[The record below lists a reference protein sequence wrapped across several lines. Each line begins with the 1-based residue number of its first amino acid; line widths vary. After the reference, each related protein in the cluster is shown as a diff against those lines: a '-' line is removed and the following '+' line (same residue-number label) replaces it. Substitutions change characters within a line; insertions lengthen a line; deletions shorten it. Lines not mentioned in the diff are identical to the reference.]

1 MPENC
6 VLTHAYLK
14 TPKAAAIAGI
24 AFSLLLLL
32 ILWLLRTSIPA
43 DPLEP
48 GAWLATDTR
57 AITVALN
64 LVPFAGVAF
73 LWFIGV
79 LRDRLGQRE
88 DRFFASV
95 FFGSALLF
103 LAMLF
108 AAAAVIGAV
117 MLVASISEPNELISS
132 ATFRFARAVSYIIVN
147 VYAIKM
153 AAVFMISTS
162 TVLIRTGIAPR
173 WIALLGFSLAVIL
186 LIGSFFINWSIAVFP
201 SWVFLISVYI
211 LIDNLG
217 RNPLADGGSPVCDNP
232 DPVAE
237 TAATSRR
244 QPRDAGVLD
253 PRARCHPL
261 PLAARRSARGRSP
274 RSAPRSAPAFASG
287 SGSARKPVTSR
298 VTILSTNSASS
309 SFSGS

>member
-1 MPENC
+1 MPES
-6 VLTHAYLK
+6 VLTHAQLK

-48 GAWLATDTR
+48 GAWLTTDTR

-73 LWFIGV
+73 IWFIGV
-79 LRDRLGQRE
+79 LRDRLGQLE

-117 MLVASISEPNELISS
+117 MLVASVSEPNELISS
-132 ATFRFARAVSYIIVN
+132 TTFRFARAVSYIIMN

-162 TVLIRTGIAPR
+162 TVVIRTGIAPR
-173 WIALLGFSLAVIL
+173 WIAFLGLLLAVIL
-186 LIGSFFINWSIAVFP
+186 LIGSFFISWSVAVFP

-211 LIDNLG
+211 LIDNLRG
-217 RNPLADGGSPVCDNP
+217 NPLADGG
-232 DPVAE
+232 
-237 TAATSRR
+237 
-244 QPRDAGVLD
+244 
-253 PRARCHPL
+253 
-261 PLAARRSARGRSP
+261 
-274 RSAPRSAPAFASG
+274 
-287 SGSARKPVTSR
+287 
-298 VTILSTNSASS
+298 
-309 SFSGS
+309 